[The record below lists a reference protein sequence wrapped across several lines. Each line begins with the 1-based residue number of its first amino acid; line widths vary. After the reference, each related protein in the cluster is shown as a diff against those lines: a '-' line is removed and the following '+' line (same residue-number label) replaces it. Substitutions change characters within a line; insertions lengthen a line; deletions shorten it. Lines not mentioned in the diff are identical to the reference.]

1 MNSDC
6 IPPITI
12 TIIIVWASAARR
24 NEGSCH
30 PENVPQGRNLDL
42 PTTRKTEKVGE
53 KNPRMYARTSPFFW
67 SKTIGFTLIISP
79 TAARSDQTIRRTANE
94 ICLRVFPVWGIRRLS
109 DLVGT
114 FLPPEISIRMRGK
127 WRGFGGIQIAVLKT
141 DKKGGRRR
149 KAKKEA
155 ESA

>member
-53 KNPRMYARTSPFFW
+53 KNPRMYARTSPFFGPKP
-67 SKTIGFTLIISP
+67 SGSLLSSRQLRRGP
-79 TAARSDQTIRRTANE
+79 TRQLDVLQTKY
-94 ICLRVFPVWGIRRLS
+94 V
-109 DLVGT
+109 
-114 FLPPEISIRMRGK
+114 
-127 WRGFGGIQIAVLKT
+127 
-141 DKKGGRRR
+141 
-149 KAKKEA
+149 
-155 ESA
+155 